1 MSHQQN
7 SPELSPAVCDAAGR
21 ILASIRADLLEL
33 DASFGVDDDLF
44 AAGLDSMSIM
54 QVIILVEEQFAVKIP
69 DAMIKRETFSSAR
82 RIALAVVAQ
91 RS

>member
-1 MSHQQN
+1 MSQQPN
-7 SPELSPAVCDAAGR
+7 KPESSPAETEAAKR

-33 DASFGVDDDLF
+33 DDAFAVDDDLF

-54 QVIILVEEQFAVKIP
+54 QVILLVEEQFSVKIP

-82 RIALAVVAQ
+82 RIAAAVLAQ